1 MTVPDIIVIDNFL
14 DKPDI
19 LRQSV
24 LSLDFYN
31 PGPYPGLRSDRAD
44 LDYEN
49 YVKNKIEKIAKI
61 KIKEFLLDSFRF
73 QICLEGE
80 KTFVHID
87 NPVDM
92 AGVLYLT
99 PVAPYE
105 AGTGF
110 WRNINNPE
118 NDRMID
124 PDSGNEHWVI
134 ESAVGFVYNRLI
146 LYNSKIPHSSI
157 LPGFGNSKETGRLT
171 QVFFFNIE
179 DE

>member
-1 MTVPDIIVIDNFL
+1 MTPDLIVIDNFL
-14 DKPDI
+14 DKPD
-19 LRQSV
+19 LVRQSA
-24 LSLDFYN
+24 LSLEFSS

-44 LDYEN
+44 YDYEN
-49 YVKNKIEKIAKI
+49 YVKEKIEKIAKL
-61 KIKEFLLDSFRF
+61 KIKEFIMDSFRF

-87 NPVDM
+87 KSGW

-99 PVAPYE
+99 PNAPYE
-105 AGTGF
+105 SGTGF

-118 NDRMID
+118 NDRDIK
-124 PDSGNEHWVI
+124 PDDGNEHWIV

-146 LYNSKIPHSSI
+146 LYKATIPHSSI
-157 LPGFGNSKETGRLT
+157 LPGFGNSIETGRLT
-171 QVFFFNIE
+171 QVFFFEVE